1 MHQKI
6 NRYLR
11 KYLGFKIV
19 ASGEGKLFRRKN
31 PICKPL
37 IIEFVGVP
45 GVGKSTI
52 YRKLLQRNRHLL
64 SQKRHV
70 LMFEDKVSATSL
82 DSQKIYQEL
91 AENKMNTV
99 FASELLSL
107 DKMRILKYFQ
117 SVLLNDYICKQ
128 YNTQSTI
135 ISEEG
140 LLHNFG
146 TNIRS
151 ICNSHEIKSNPL
163 FAHRAIIHCYST
175 AEQVANQIRKRYKET
190 GKLVPQHKVEDF
202 NELIKLQE
210 RALINQKENILFF
223 ENAGIPVLHINTYD
237 VIYDNVEMINHFIK
251 NLQLNS
257 KSK

>member
-128 YNTQSTI
+128 YNTQNTI

-146 TNIRS
+146 TNISS
-151 ICNSHEIKSNPL
+151 IYNLNEVKNNPL

-175 AEQVANQIRKRYKET
+175 AEQVAKQIRKRYKET
-190 GKLVPQHKVEDF
+190 GKLVPQHKVGDF
-202 NELIKLQE
+202 NDLIMLQKK
-210 RALINQKENILFF
+210 ALINKKENISFF

-237 VIYDNVEMINHFIK
+237 VINDNVEKINQFIK
-251 NLQLNS
+251 KLQDKL
-257 KSK
+257 